1 MNGCPFCGV
10 MKRGHSLRCHV
21 QACSARNK
29 PTGGK
34 DALAM
39 VGSGSGNGGGNSRVG
54 RVRMAAQPVGRV
66 LPVKANAPDQA
77 RLQPSPE
84 AGCSAF
90 PFALR
95 AADRMSAIIDEMVR
109 DGQLDARS
117 RLADARLD
125 YGKPWA
131 YAHTPNAESEALT

>member
-1 MNGCPFCGV
+1 MLERTGERTFEMWTTTDTVILFGFWMLPALCVLAAGV
-10 MKRGHSLRCHV
+10 SYWF
-21 QACSARNK
+21 RNR
-29 PTGGK
+29 
-34 DALAM
+34 
-39 VGSGSGNGGGNSRVG
+39 S
-54 RVRMAAQPVGRV
+54 
-66 LPVKANAPDQA
+66 NAPDQA

-131 YAHTPNAESEALT
+131 YAHTPNKVI

>member
-1 MNGCPFCGV
+1 MTFRVCNDCARHLIKG
-10 MKRGHSLRCHV
+10 LHV
-21 QACSARNK
+21 TLS
-29 PTGGK
+29 P
-34 DALAM
+34 
-39 VGSGSGNGGGNSRVG
+39 
-54 RVRMAAQPVGRV
+54 
-66 LPVKANAPDQA
+66 NAPDQA

-131 YAHTPNAESEALT
+131 YAHTPNEQVRRDSAAPERKP